1 MSDFEVRVTESEV
14 RVTEK
19 DVRVTG
25 ELDVRPGGETVASA
39 THDDQA
45 VPDRARAR
53 ELFEQLTVLPEGS
66 PERER
71 IRGMLVELHL
81 PLVEYLARRFRNRG
95 EWLDDLTQVATI
107 GLIKSIDRFDLERGV
122 EFSTY
127 ATPTIV
133 GEIKRH
139 FRDKGWA
146 VRVPRRLQELKLSL
160 TKAIGELA
168 QREGRAPTVSELAA
182 HLRMSE
188 EDVLEGLESANAYS
202 TVSLDAPDS
211 GDEDAPAVADSL
223 GIVDEALEG
232 VEYRES
238 LKPLL
243 ERLPPREKKILLLR
257 FFGNLT
263 QSQIAAE
270 LGISQMHVSRLLAR
284 TLTQLRDGLTSEE
297 LSPAASSGQ
306 RCRQARLTAAG
317 RGLPARG
324 ARRPG
329 RRRGRA
335 AGPGRLR
342 PGTGRGTGRFGR
354 GGGRIR
360 LIGAGASGE
369 RAKASREQEPG
380 EPGDRHHQRGQP
392 PVDAVP
398 FDQVDAGRPDEQLSE
413 QRGRPA
419 PAPDAV
425 DAPPDEGDQGHRA
438 ERDDGQR
445 DPAAALV
452 RTAGGGIDRGQHGG
466 SEQPCRFDALDRR
479 GQEQRR
485 GTWSHVSH
493 LSAQG

>member
-1 MSDFEVRVTESEV
+1 MADFEVRVPGN
-14 RVTEK
+14 
-19 DVRVTG
+19 DVRVTDEYDARHG
-25 ELDVRPGGETVASA
+25 EDAQDGHEAKVSVTRDE
-39 THDDQA
+39 HA

-53 ELFEQLTVLPEGS
+53 ELFERLGELPPGS
-66 PERER
+66 PEREQ
-71 IRGMLVELHL
+71 IRGALVELHL

-107 GLIKSIDRFDLERGV
+107 GLIKSIDRFDLDRGV

-182 HLRMSE
+182 HLQMSE

-243 ERLPPREKKILLLR
+243 EHLPPREKKILLLR

-284 TLTQLRDGLTSEE
+284 TLTQLRDGLTN
-297 LSPAASSGQ
+297 
-306 RCRQARLTAAG
+306 
-317 RGLPARG
+317 
-324 ARRPG
+324 
-329 RRRGRA
+329 
-335 AGPGRLR
+335 
-342 PGTGRGTGRFGR
+342 
-354 GGGRIR
+354 
-360 LIGAGASGE
+360 
-369 RAKASREQEPG
+369 
-380 EPGDRHHQRGQP
+380 
-392 PVDAVP
+392 
-398 FDQVDAGRPDEQLSE
+398 DE
-413 QRGRPA
+413 
-419 PAPDAV
+419 
-425 DAPPDEGDQGHRA
+425 
-438 ERDDGQR
+438 
-445 DPAAALV
+445 
-452 RTAGGGIDRGQHGG
+452 
-466 SEQPCRFDALDRR
+466 
-479 GQEQRR
+479 
-485 GTWSHVSH
+485 
-493 LSAQG
+493 